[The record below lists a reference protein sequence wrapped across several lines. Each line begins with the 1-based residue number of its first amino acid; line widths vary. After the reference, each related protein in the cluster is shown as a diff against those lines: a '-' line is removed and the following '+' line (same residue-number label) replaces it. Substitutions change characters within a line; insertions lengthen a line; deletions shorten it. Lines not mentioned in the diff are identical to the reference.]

1 MVKHGQQD
9 GVLVLEVL
17 MDKRTFDQRAHHL
30 KQLVESRDDELEE
43 KKKDDI
49 RERKER
55 RMNRRARQVG

>member
-1 MVKHGQQD
+1 
-9 GVLVLEVL
+9 